1 MKKWVFI
8 LIFFIA
14 GCQTTAEA
22 QQVEVSPDKSELMK
36 WVQSAEPS
44 KIEVSSEGTVSTLK
58 EALRVAAPQDTI
70 LLKEGRY
77 AEYDITIDQPVT
89 ILGEENAI
97 IDVEEKG
104 WGLLIEAPD
113 VTVKGV
119 EIHNIKKGF
128 SDDYAAILVEGVNGA
143 VIENVTLRNGFFGI
157 YLANSINSLVRNN
170 TIIGEAERESSSGNG
185 IHLWSSGNAR
195 VEDNRVT
202 GHRDGIYFEFVEK
215 SEISGNISEGNLR
228 YGLHFMFSDQCRYE
242 NNTFQKNG
250 AGVAVM
256 FTDEVDMINNKFLDN
271 WGGSSYGLLLKEI
284 RDSRV
289 EGNLFEENT
298 VAVYL
303 EASDRIRFTRNN
315 FLANGWAVE
324 MKSNSVNN
332 EFRENNFIENTFE
345 MSASGSQHFNTFEGN
360 YWSQYEGYDLDRDG
374 IGDVP
379 HRPVRLFNVMVN
391 KQPSSVILLRSLLI
405 DLLDAAERLMP
416 VLTPENVVDEQ
427 PKMKEL

>member
-1 MKKWVFI
+1 MKKWVLI
-8 LIFFIA
+8 LSVFFL
-14 GCQTTAEA
+14 GWQSSVSA
-22 QQVEVSPDKSELMK
+22 QQIEVSPDKSQLMK
-36 WVQSAEPS
+36 WVQSVQPG
-44 KIEVSSEGTVSTLK
+44 KIKVSPDGDITSLK
-58 EALRVAAPQDTI
+58 EALQAAAPGDTI

-77 AEYDITIDQPVT
+77 KEYDITVDQSVT
-89 ILGEENAI
+89 ILGEKNAI

-104 WGLLIEAPD
+104 WGIIIEAPD
-113 VTVKGV
+113 VKVKGV

-128 SDDYAAILVEGVNGA
+128 SDDYAAILVEGVNNA
-143 VIENVTLRNGFFGI
+143 VIEDVTLRNGFFGI
-157 YLANSINSLVRNN
+157 YLANSFHSVVRNN
-170 TIIGEAERESSSGNG
+170 TVIGEGRRESSSGNG
-185 IHLWSSGNAR
+185 IHLWSSGDVL
-195 VEDNRVT
+195 VENNRIT
-202 GHRDGIYFEFVEK
+202 GHRDGIYFEFVEQ
-215 SEISGNISEGNLR
+215 SEISRNISEGNLR

-242 NNTFQKNG
+242 DNTFQKNG

-303 EASDRIRFTRNN
+303 EASDRIRFTQND
-315 FLANGWAVE
+315 FIANGWAIEV
-324 MKSNSVNN
+324 KSNAMNN
-332 EFRENNFIENTFE
+332 EFMANNFVENTFE
-345 MSASGSQHFNTFEGN
+345 VSASGSQHFNTFEGN

-374 IGDVP
+374 TGDVP
-379 HRPVRLFNVMVN
+379 HRPVRLFNVLVN
-391 KQPSSVILLRSLLI
+391 KQPASVMLLRSLLI

-416 VLTPENVVDEQ
+416 VLTPEGIVDEQ